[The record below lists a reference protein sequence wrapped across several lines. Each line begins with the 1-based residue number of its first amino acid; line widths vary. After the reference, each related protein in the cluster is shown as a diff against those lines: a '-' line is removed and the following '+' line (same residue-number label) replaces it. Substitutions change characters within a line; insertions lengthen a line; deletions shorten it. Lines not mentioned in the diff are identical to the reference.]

1 MKLDWFDFGID
12 LRFPV
17 YYNSMLKL
25 KEYYKDWMKL
35 GRIDLINLLGWF
47 MKFQFGLI
55 NGNQSNFNLMNETS
69 KQIKLN

>member
-25 KEYYKDWMKL
+25 KEYYKDSMHVVTIFNT
-35 GRIDLINLLGWF
+35 R
-47 MKFQFGLI
+47 
-55 NGNQSNFNLMNETS
+55 SN
-69 KQIKLN
+69 